1 LRGYSHATIL
11 VLKRLYLK
19 SLHKKHIKMKKVFS
33 LFVIISLSYSLAEGQ
48 TVKETRDLKGFTSV
62 GFGIAGNL
70 YIKIGPQ
77 FSVELE
83 GNKGDLSEVETVI
96 SGERLQIKHENWRF
110 NFKEKVNVYVTM
122 PELEGL
128 GVSGSGR
135 AEIQSTVKTE
145 DLDLSVSGSGNIYTA
160 DLEVENLECSISG
173 SGNMKLGGGSAAD
186 TEVSISGSGSFYGDL
201 TKCETMEIHVSGSG
215 SCTCNVAESLEASVS
230 GSGNVTYSGNP
241 RVDARVSGSGR
252 VRSSN

>member
-1 LRGYSHATIL
+1 MKKAL
-11 VLKRLYLK
+11 VL
-19 SLHKKHIKMKKVFS
+19 
-33 LFVIISLSYSLAEGQ
+33 IIVTGLIYGLAAGQ

-62 GFGIAGNL
+62 GFGVPGNL

-83 GNKGDLSEVETVI
+83 GSSGDLREVETVI
-96 SGERLQIKHENWRF
+96 TGERLQIKHDNWRF
-110 NFKEKVNVYVTM
+110 DFREKVNVYVTM

-135 AEIQSTVKTE
+135 ADIQSTVKTE

-201 TKCETMEIHVSGSG
+201 TKCETMEVHVSGSG
-215 SCTCNVAESLEASVS
+215 NCTCNVTESLEASVS

-252 VRSSN
+252 VRTAN

>member
-1 LRGYSHATIL
+1 
-11 VLKRLYLK
+11 
-19 SLHKKHIKMKKVFS
+19 MKKVFA

-48 TVKETRDLKGFTSV
+48 TEKETRDLKGFTSV
-62 GFGIAGNL
+62 GFGIPGNL

-83 GNKGDLSEVETVI
+83 GSRGDLSEVETVI

-110 NFKEKVNVYVTM
+110 DFKEKVNVYITM

-145 DLDLSVSGSGNIYTA
+145 DLELNVSGSGNIYTTG
-160 DLEVENLECSISG
+160 LEVENLECGISG
-173 SGNMKLGGGSAAD
+173 SGNIKLGGGKAAD
-186 TEVSISGSGSFYGDL
+186 AEVSISGSGSFSGDM
-201 TKCETMEIHVSGSG
+201 TECETMEVQVSGSG
-215 SCTCNVAESLEASVS
+215 NCTCNVTGSLEASVS

-252 VRSSN
+252 VRTSN